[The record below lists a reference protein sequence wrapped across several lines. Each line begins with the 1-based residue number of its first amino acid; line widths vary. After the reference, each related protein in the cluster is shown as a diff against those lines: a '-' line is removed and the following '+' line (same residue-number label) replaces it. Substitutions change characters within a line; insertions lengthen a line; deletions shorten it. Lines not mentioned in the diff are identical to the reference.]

1 MILFWRE
8 TSRWPEKISIV
19 SHGFKEQRFTAH
31 HCPTLGLH
39 SEIIE
44 YVGIDPEYMDE
55 THESCDKARTES
67 VRRGEEERGLR
78 AWMEDE
84 WGRGD
89 VLRGK
94 RAGRNYWGVQQTLLD
109 GEEERA
115 RSGIRNEI
123 VRSEWQGRVVEEE
136 ILLDGFREVY
146 QDLQN
151 EKGSL

>member
-1 MILFWRE
+1 
-8 TSRWPEKISIV
+8 
-19 SHGFKEQRFTAH
+19 
-31 HCPTLGLH
+31 
-39 SEIIE
+39 
-44 YVGIDPEYMDE
+44 
-55 THESCDKARTES
+55 
-67 VRRGEEERGLR
+67 
-78 AWMEDE
+78 MEDE